1 MSCQTKRGRIIQ
13 ILWPSLDCQWSQ
25 LHRSVI
31 GRGLS
36 SSLKQSQPS
45 EAPVVLKRQKI
56 GISSDDP
63 ISSKGSI
70 AQVPVSDNLP
80 TGPTVATLLDPV
92 EAGGGMDLEE
102 PAAALGGPC
111 EWECP
116 GP

>member
-1 MSCQTKRGRIIQ
+1 MIKFHQR
-13 ILWPSLDCQWSQ
+13 
-25 LHRSVI
+25 V
-31 GRGLS
+31 
-36 SSLKQSQPS
+36 
-45 EAPVVLKRQKI
+45 
-56 GISSDDP
+56 
-63 ISSKGSI
+63 

-116 GP
+116 GPCVCPVAP